1 MIVKVD
7 RPPIIEYEKPKLFVI
22 LYSKFAKKQNI
33 GYPGKCGWKS
43 VILYLSTT
51 LKAKRKLSI
60 SSMKNIEV
68 NNLEAMHKKNNI

>member
-7 RPPIIEYEKPKLFVI
+7 RPPIIENEIPKLLEI
-22 LYSKFAKKQNI
+22 LYSNFAKKQNI

-43 VILYLSTT
+43 AILYLSTT

-60 SSMKNIEV
+60 SSIKNIEV